1 MIRGECMNITGKTML
16 IVEDD
21 ANIRFLIQRYL
32 DTAGYDVWGAKNG
45 EQARDLFAQYDP
57 CFVVLDLMLPGESGE
72 SLCRWIRR
80 DQKSDVPLMMVTAKV
95 NEDERIEGLRMGAD
109 DYITKPFS
117 PNELVARVETVLRR
131 TMNRCSKISY
141 HNITVKPLKL
151 EAKVDGQMMALTNHE
166 FQLLYDLMRHPNQI
180 LSREQILNELYP
192 NDEKIVTDRTIDVHI
207 GKLREKLG
215 TDRAHLI
222 ETVRGVGYKFVAY

>member
-1 MIRGECMNITGKTML
+1 MIRGECMNTTGKTML

-21 ANIRFLIQRYL
+21 SNILFLIKRYL
-32 DTAGYDVWGAKNG
+32 ETAGYDVWGA
-45 EQARDLFAQYDP
+45 EDSEEARDLFERHDP
-57 CFVVLDLMLPGESGE
+57 CFVLLDLMLPGESGE
-72 SLCRWIRR
+72 SLCRWIRQ
-80 DQKSDVPLMMVTAKV
+80 DLKSDVPLIMVTAKV
-95 NEDERIEGLRMGAD
+95 DEDERIEGLQMGAD

-117 PNELVARVETVLRR
+117 PKELVARVETVLRR
-131 TMNRCSKISY
+131 TANRCSKISY
-141 HNITVKPLKL
+141 HNITLKPLKL
-151 EAKVDGQMMALTNHE
+151 EAKIDGRALDLTNHE

-180 LSREQILNELYP
+180 LSRDQILNELYP

-215 TDRAHLI
+215 EGRAHLI